1 MKKKTQSMYT
11 LEPKCESG
19 DNETFIEV
27 NGFVSPCC
35 WLVTDSNKIEMLK
48 IFYGDEFEKLFLTKS
63 SMKEISKLYEKIK
76 KTWKTDNPFSTCFM
90 SCRKKYD

>member
-1 MKKKTQSMYT
+1 MKKKIQSMYT

-48 IFYGDEFEKLFLTKS
+48 IFYGD
-63 SMKEISKLYEKIK
+63 
-76 KTWKTDNPFSTCFM
+76 
-90 SCRKKYD
+90 